1 MTKNR
6 DSGREKQEKSELRA
20 RKWAKIQA
28 PGVKNGQK
36 TGPINYF
43 SRKTCISVCSETVD
57 NTTVLLLL

>member
-43 SRKTCISVCSETVD
+43 SRKTCISVCSET
-57 NTTVLLLL
+57 